1 MQQARRIAA
10 EAEELEAERAWKRA
24 REAHKEAA
32 RLFRYEKGRRLSKKE
47 EEEEAPFLRSL
58 ITVSGRLAQSSVDK
72 DDGSA
77 LEQLRALSRHHETR
91 AQFCETAEAQMELAK
106 HRSSSAEIVT
116 PVPVVMAPPTRLQ
129 DAALEPV
136 SLGDNVAQRTEHA
149 EEEWE
154 LWKPLEGL
162 MDRLFPKELFG
173 ASPPRE
179 ARASPDYFGRESN
192 NMLESFYVVP
202 DYQVDFFLLFFY

>member
-1 MQQARRIAA
+1 MGF
-10 EAEELEAERAWKRA
+10 ERK
-24 REAHKEAA
+24 KKKKKTKNPC
-32 RLFRYEKGRRLSKKE
+32 LPTLS
-47 EEEEAPFLRSL
+47 R
-58 ITVSGRLAQSSVDK
+58 RLAQSSVDA

-91 AQFCETAEAQMELAK
+91 AQFCETAEAQVELAK
-106 HRSSSAEIVT
+106 HRSSSAEIIT
-116 PVPVVMAPPTRLQ
+116 PVPVVIAPQTRLQ
-129 DAALEPV
+129 NPALEPV
-136 SLGDNVAQRTEHA
+136 SLGNSVVQRTEHA
-149 EEEWE
+149 EEQWE

-179 ARASPDYFGRESN
+179 ARASPDYFDRESN

-202 DYQVDFFLLFFY
+202 DYQVRLLVA